1 MLGSSRSPYGIVCI
15 RCSETLI
22 SPTWSE
28 YITENHIRH
37 SWSCEACGAQFDT
50 SDRPL
55 GRWEALSATKAC
67 SEAALSW

>member
-22 SPTWSE
+22 SPSCSE
-28 YITENHIRH
+28 YITKNHIRH

-55 GRWEALSATKAC
+55 GRRQAISATNAC
-67 SEAALSW
+67 SQAALIW

>member
-22 SPTWSE
+22 SPSCSE

-50 SDRPL
+50 SDAPL
-55 GRWEALSATKAC
+55 DPWEAVAARKDC
-67 SEAALSW
+67 SKAALSW